1 MTSQTSSPR
10 LHVVDAIRGLAIVS
24 IMLLHNLEHFDVYF
38 LPPNLPDWMVSLDR
52 VIWDGL
58 FFVFAGKSY
67 AIFALLFGLT
77 YYIQTENQAKKG
89 HDFRLRFA
97 WRLLL
102 LFGFGLVNSIFFQGD
117 ILTIYAVFGLLL
129 IPTVTWNN
137 TVLFVIALVLLIQ
150 PLEWFYLYQATKTPD
165 MAIANPIS
173 WTYFGNME
181 GYIKGDSFIDT
192 VIGNMTNGK
201 IAVIRWSY
209 ENGRFFHIPALF
221 ILGMLSGRKKLFVLS
236 DTNKLFWIKTLVISM
251 SIFIPL
257 YILQRNMSHLIS
269 SKAVLRSA
277 QIIETSWTN
286 IAFMMVI
293 IASFVLLFQLKWG
306 HKILTIF
313 SPIGSMSLTNY
324 IAQSILGASIYY
336 GFGLGMYK
344 YTGASYSFIIGT
356 GLAVLMGVFS
366 AWWMKHHKRGPLE
379 QLWHKATWFFKS
391 N

>member
-38 LPPNLPDWMVSLDR
+38 LPPNLPDWMVSFDKIL
-52 VIWDGL
+52 WEGL
-58 FFVFAGKSY
+58 FFIFAGKSY

-89 HDFRLRFA
+89 NDFRLRFA

-102 LFGFGLVNSIFFQGD
+102 LFVFGLINSAFFQGD
-117 ILTIYAVFGLLL
+117 ILTIYAVFGILL
-129 IPTVTWNN
+129 IPTVKWST
-137 TVLFVIALVLLIQ
+137 TFLFVIAIILLIQ
-150 PLEWFYLYQATKTPD
+150 PLEWYYLLQATKTPD
-165 MAIANPIS
+165 AVIANPIS

-181 GYIKGDSFIDT
+181 AYIKGDSFIDT
-192 VIGNMTNGK
+192 VVGNLTNGK

-236 DTNKLFWIKTLVISM
+236 DTNKLFWKKTLLIS
-251 SIFIPL
+251 SVLFIPL
-257 YILQRNMSHLIS
+257 YLLQKNMADLIH
-269 SKAVLRSA
+269 SKIILRSA

-286 IAFMMVI
+286 MAFMVVI
-293 IASFVLLFQLKWG
+293 IAGFVLLFQLKWG
-306 HKILTIF
+306 HKILNMF
-313 SPIGSMSLTNY
+313 SAIGSMSLTNY
-324 IAQSILGASIYY
+324 IVQSILGATIYY

-344 YTGASYSFIIGT
+344 HTGATYSFIIGT
-356 GLAVLMGVFS
+356 VLAILMGVLS

-379 QLWHKATWFFKS
+379 QLWHNATWLVKK
-391 N
+391 